1 MPKTAQTLF
10 GLRFRNPI
18 LLASGILGIS
28 PDLFRRMEN
37 AGAGGIV
44 TKSVGMAPRKGHVN
58 PTIVELPFGLINAMG
73 LPNAGWKDFSEEL
86 EGMRLTIPLIISI
99 FGSRAKEFSILASNL
114 EPYADAYEL
123 NLSCP
128 HAAGVG
134 AEVGSSPHS
143 VRKITEAT
151 KASTRKPVIVKLTPN
166 TDDVPSLAKAAEAGG
181 ADAISAINTLKAMSI
196 DTSLGIPILAN
207 RFGGLSGPCVK
218 PVGVRCI
225 YEIFE
230 AVGIPLIGIGGIENG
245 YDVVEYLMAGAS
257 LVQVGTAVWKG
268 GPEVL
273 GRIAGEFEDFLR
285 EKKFSLPGLV
295 GMAHGKNAFLKK
307 PFKPRRGRTP

>member
-10 GLRFRNPI
+10 GLRFRNPV

-44 TKSVGMAPRKGHVN
+44 TKSVSVAPKKGHAN
-58 PTIVELPFGLINAMG
+58 PTIVELPYGLINAMG

-86 EGMRLTIPLIISI
+86 EGIRLTIPLIISL
-99 FGSRAKEFSILASNL
+99 FGSRPKEFSILASNL
-114 EPYADAYEL
+114 EPYADAFEL

-128 HAAGVG
+128 HAAGFG
-134 AEVGSSPHS
+134 AEVGSSSHS

-166 TDDVPSLAKAAEAGG
+166 TDNVSSLAKAAEVGG
-181 ADAISAINTLKAMSI
+181 ADAISAINTLKAMAI
-196 DTSLGIPILAN
+196 DTDLGVPILAN
-207 RFGGLSGPCVK
+207 RFGGLSGPCIK

-225 YEIFE
+225 YEISE
-230 AVGIPLIGIGGIENG
+230 AVKIPLIGMGGIENG

-268 GPEVL
+268 GAEVL
-273 GRIAGEFEDFLR
+273 GRIAGEFEDFL
-285 EKKFSLPGLV
+285 SLRKVSLRRLV
-295 GMAHGKNAFLKK
+295 GMAHGKNASFKN
-307 PFKPRRGRTP
+307 PFKPRHRKTP